1 MAQKGQSHVAE
12 GDAFRDLCRKVLE
25 RDLGVRLEI
34 EYPILLGQPAKQH
47 RFDLVSLPDREWFV
61 ECRSLSWRRDGGVPN
76 GKLSGLSEPLGWLRL
91 LPPGPRKVLCLRR
104 AQHQHGCETLA
115 DYYVRLHRVHLAEVG
130 LAEIDSIRET
140 IRWLIPATRTTGAG
154 G

>member
-47 RFDLVSLPDREWFV
+47 RFDLVSLPDRE
-61 ECRSLSWRRDGGVPN
+61 
-76 GKLSGLSEPLGWLRL
+76 
-91 LPPGPRKVLCLRR
+91 
-104 AQHQHGCETLA
+104 
-115 DYYVRLHRVHLAEVG
+115 
-130 LAEIDSIRET
+130 
-140 IRWLIPATRTTGAG
+140 
-154 G
+154 